1 MRLNTTTRKL
11 EAVLDAAGTDV
22 IFFVESTDVGDTVN
36 FRDRGLTTITASTG
50 ATKVT
55 ICPAPN
61 QGVSRNIEHVT
72 AYNGNAAT
80 RIVTI
85 QIDDN
90 GTTRIRYAI
99 SLLPTESAEWSL
111 ARGWQTVT

>member
-22 IFFVESTDVGDTVN
+22 IFTVCSTDMGDALN

-55 ICPAPN
+55 ILAAPN
-61 QGVSRNIEHVT
+61 PNTSRNVEFLT

-90 GTTRIRYAI
+90 GTTRILNAI
-99 SLLPTESAEWSL
+99 SLLTTESATWTPT
-111 ARGWQTVT
+111 AGWQITT